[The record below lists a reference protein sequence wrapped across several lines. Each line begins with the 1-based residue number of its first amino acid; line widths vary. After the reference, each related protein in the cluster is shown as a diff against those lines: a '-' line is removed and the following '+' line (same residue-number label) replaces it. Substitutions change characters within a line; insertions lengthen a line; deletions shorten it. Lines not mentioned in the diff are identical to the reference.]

1 MRGILKTVEL
11 DQHLLGNAAFGPDRR
26 EYLAM
31 ACFLLV
37 TRKGLSS
44 RAGSGFGNLGWSQA
58 PL

>member
-26 EYLAM
+26 EYL
-31 ACFLLV
+31 CH
-37 TRKGLSS
+37 GLFSPCDS
-44 RAGSGFGNLGWSQA
+44 QGAVEPCRQRIWYLGWSQA